1 MEISSWRLE
10 CPSMSKNSPVQRN
23 IFVDVLLYVT
33 TAALADYELST
44 KLINDRTQRAR
55 RTDLR

>member
-1 MEISSWRLE
+1 
-10 CPSMSKNSPVQRN
+10 MSKNSPVQRN